1 MTTKLNR
8 AKQKVRSWQT
18 EYHNLRRMIQAG
30 RHAVLQGC
38 AYCDT
43 DEAEGGVLNHCD
55 GCCRRIT
62 TQLYALLVRGELPK
76 PPRQRGR
83 AMEML
88 RAANARGRERTA

>member
-8 AKQKVRSWQT
+8 AKQKMRSWQG

-30 RHAVLQGC
+30 RGVVLTGC
-38 AYCDT
+38 GYCDS
-43 DEAEGGVLNHCD
+43 DEAEGAVINHCD

-62 TQLYALLVRGELPK
+62 TQLYALLVLGDFPK

-83 AMEML
+83 ATEML
-88 RAANARGRERTA
+88 RAANARGRERAA